1 MGNCLLFLMTL
12 RDSGITAHEAEI
24 RSKMSLSTLA
34 TLGIV
39 SAGKIQILAVQDHT
53 VCISIAQAHI
63 TVPLLLF
70 TSPSKA
76 EQVSGF
82 TYLRIFSFSV
92 LHRPN
97 TETLTTHITSCQDIR
112 PYRICACKLSLKL
125 PKALTC
131 NLCVIFLNRNEQGTL
146 VPHSADKIA
155 TDSLFSCNWNFLSFA
170 LSKRALRLHDYI
182 LKHTNFYHS
191 PRSPLFRNP

>member
-1 MGNCLLFLMTL
+1 MTL

-39 SAGKIQILAVQDHT
+39 SARKIQILAVQDHT
-53 VCISIAQAHI
+53 VCISMAQAHI
-63 TVPLLLF
+63 TAPLFLF

-76 EQVSGF
+76 EQVIGF

-97 TETLTTHITSCQDIR
+97 TETLPTHRSHLV
-112 PYRICACKLSLKL
+112 RISSNIESVLVNKISLYE
-125 PKALTC
+125 
-131 NLCVIFLNRNEQGTL
+131 VF
-146 VPHSADKIA
+146 
-155 TDSLFSCNWNFLSFA
+155 
-170 LSKRALRLHDYI
+170 
-182 LKHTNFYHS
+182 
-191 PRSPLFRNP
+191 